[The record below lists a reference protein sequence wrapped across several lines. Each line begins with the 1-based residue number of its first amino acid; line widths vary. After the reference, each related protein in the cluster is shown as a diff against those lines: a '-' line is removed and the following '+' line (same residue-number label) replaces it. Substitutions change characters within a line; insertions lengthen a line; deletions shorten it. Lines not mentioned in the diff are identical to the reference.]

1 MAGVYLFGDIMKQKY
16 EIGDLVKVKEDAV
29 QDWDDII
36 ELYDVDPKLL
46 GLIIE
51 VTTDDLGNH
60 HYGVLFH
67 NTTKT
72 LRFDHN
78 ELVTV

>member
-1 MAGVYLFGDIMKQKY
+1 VAGVYLFSDIMKQKY
-16 EIGDLVKVKEDAV
+16 QIGDLVKVKEDAV
-29 QDWDDII
+29 QDWDDIM
-36 ELYDVDPKLL
+36 ELYDVDPRLL
-46 GLIIE
+46 GLVIE

-60 HYGVLFH
+60 YYGVLF
-67 NTTKT
+67 TTKT